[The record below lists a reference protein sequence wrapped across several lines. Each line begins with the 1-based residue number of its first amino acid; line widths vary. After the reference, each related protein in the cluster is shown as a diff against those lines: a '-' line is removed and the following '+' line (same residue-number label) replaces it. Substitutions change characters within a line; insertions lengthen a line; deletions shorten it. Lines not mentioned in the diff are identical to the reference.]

1 MTQEIAIKFED
12 IYKTFG
18 SGAKRV
24 NAVTNLNLSIS
35 AAQVYGFLGPNGA
48 GKSTTI
54 RMLMDLIRPSR
65 GTARVFGEDTRSN
78 PDALK
83 RVGALVEGAA
93 FYNHLTG
100 QGNLEVLGRTSNNYQ
115 PERIESLLDQ
125 VGLGQR
131 AYHKVGGYS
140 TGMKQRLG
148 IAATLLNDPD
158 LVIFDE
164 PTSGLDPAG
173 IQDMR
178 GFIRNLVKE
187 EGKTVFLSS
196 HLLNEVEQI
205 CDRVAIIHQGEILRE
220 GNVAALLADGET
232 KIRVQAAPLD
242 KAKAVLEAKWQVT
255 IEADWLIVSA
265 SHDDSPEII
274 KQLVTEGIAVRQTII
289 QRQSLED
296 FFMAVTN
303 QDAQDD

>member
-1 MTQEIAIKFED
+1 
-12 IYKTFG
+12 
-18 SGAKRV
+18 
-24 NAVTNLNLSIS
+24 
-35 AAQVYGFLGPNGA
+35 
-48 GKSTTI
+48 
-54 RMLMDLIRPSR
+54 MLMDLIRPSK

-100 QGNLEVLGRTSNNYQ
+100 RGNLEVLGRTANNYQ
-115 PERIESLLDQ
+115 PERVKALLDQ
-125 VGLGQR
+125 VGLGESAHRQ
-131 AYHKVGGYS
+131 VGTYS

-148 IAATLLNDPD
+148 IAAALLNDPD

-178 GFIRNLVKE
+178 AFIRNLVEKE
-187 EGKTVFLSS
+187 DKTVFLSS

-220 GNVAALLADGET
+220 GNVAELLAEGQS

-242 KAKAVLEAKWQVT
+242 KAKAVLEAKWSVT
-255 IEADWLIVSA
+255 TEADWLIVSA
-265 SHDDSPEII
+265 SSDDSPEII
-274 KQLVTEGIAVRQTII
+274 KRLVNVGIAVHQTII

-296 FFMAVTN
+296 YFMAVTN
-303 QDAQDD
+303 QEPQDD